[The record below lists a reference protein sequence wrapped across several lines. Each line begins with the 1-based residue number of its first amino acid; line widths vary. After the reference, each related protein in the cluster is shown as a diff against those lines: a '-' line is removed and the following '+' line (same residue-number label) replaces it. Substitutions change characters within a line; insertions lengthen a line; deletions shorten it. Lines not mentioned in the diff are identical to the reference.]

1 MSRIASVQAHEILD
15 SRGNPTLRVH
25 LTLDNG
31 VRVSSSVPSGASTG
45 LFEAVELRDGDKGRY
60 NGKGVLKAVANIN
73 EQIAPKLLG
82 LDPVRQ
88 AEIDA
93 LLVALDGTTNKA
105 KLGANAILVV
115 SMAVTRSAAKASNLP
130 LYAYL
135 GGPGAR
141 RLPVP
146 MMNIST
152 AANTLTIAW
161 ISRSSWSCRLG
172 RRPSPRRSAMGP
184 RPSMPCPRF

>member
-1 MSRIASVQAHEILD
+1 
-15 SRGNPTLRVH
+15 
-25 LTLDNG
+25 
-31 VRVSSSVPSGASTG
+31 VSSSVPSGASTG

-105 KLGANAILVV
+105 KLGRVD
-115 SMAVTRSAAKASNLP
+115 K
-130 LYAYL
+130 
-135 GGPGAR
+135 
-141 RLPVP
+141 
-146 MMNIST
+146 
-152 AANTLTIAW
+152 
-161 ISRSSWSCRLG
+161 
-172 RRPSPRRSAMGP
+172 
-184 RPSMPCPRF
+184 